1 MKKHHEH
8 KQKETPATVSAPE
21 TEPLTSTETPA
32 AETEK
37 QQPVEPEVVAP
48 EPDPTAKLE
57 SELAA
62 MKDKYLRLLAD
73 FDNARKRQIREREE
87 WIKLANEGLLKELLP
102 VVDNLELAV
111 SQAPVE
117 ASPFVDGVKMVTR
130 QFMETLTRQ
139 GVTPVEAAGTQFDP
153 NLHEALSMTPSAD
166 IEAHQVIQQFRRGW
180 QLNGKLIRPAQVIV
194 SSGKPEEQSN
204 G

>member
-8 KQKETPATVSAPE
+8 KQDATPEAAPSPATEPQPQPE
-21 TEPLTSTETPA
+21 TATAQPEA
-32 AETEK
+32 A
-37 QQPVEPEVVAP
+37 QPVEPEAIAP

-73 FDNARKRQIREREE
+73 FDNARKRQVREREE

-102 VVDNLELAV
+102 VLDNLELAV
-111 SQAPVE
+111 SQAPAE
-117 ASPFVDGVKMVTR
+117 TSPFIDGVKMVTR
-130 QFMETLTRQ
+130 QFMETLARQ
-139 GVTPVEAAGTQFDP
+139 GVVCIDAVGAEFDP
-153 NLHEALSMTPSAD
+153 NIHEALSMTSSAD
-166 IEAHQVIQQFRRGW
+166 IEANKVIQQFRRGW
-180 QLNGKLIRPAQVIV
+180 QLNGKLVRPAQVIV
-194 SSGKPEEQSN
+194 SSGKPEEQNN